1 MQLYLIKLNDIR
13 MSHYFKDM
21 NLPGDTLNIRLI
33 FDLILLQN
41 LDSHFLPREDVRPQ
55 SDLAERAL
63 PQRPAFIK
71 VIINARTYPLYSD
84 RFNDC

>member
-1 MQLYLIKLNDIR
+1 

-21 NLPGDTLNIRLI
+21 NLPRHTLNIRLI

-41 LDSHFLPREDVRPQ
+41 LDSHFLPREDVRAEP
-55 SDLAERAL
+55 DLAERAL

>member
-1 MQLYLIKLNDIR
+1 

-21 NLPGDTLNIRLI
+21 NLPGDSLNIWLI

-41 LDSHFLPREDVRPQ
+41 LDSHFLPCKDVRPEP
-55 SDLAERAL
+55 DLAKRAL
-63 PQRPAFIK
+63 PQRPAFNK
-71 VIINARTYPLYSD
+71 VIINAHTYQLYSD

>member
-1 MQLYLIKLNDIR
+1 

-21 NLPGDTLNIRLI
+21 NLPGHTFNIRLI

-55 SDLAERAL
+55 SDLAEGAL
-63 PQRPAFIK
+63 PQRPAFNK
-71 VIINARTYPLYSD
+71 VIIKARTYPLYSD